1 MSDRSRL
8 WDDILLILTMAVLA
22 GCGLIYEYLLS
33 HYAGRVLGIME
44 STIYAMI
51 GLMIVAMGLGAFAA
65 RKIQCA
71 FNGFVWLELAIAFLG
86 SSSILIIGGLIALTQ
101 TFPEILGQMFNLPPD
116 AYPRGG
122 LFKQLSFIA
131 FNSPY
136 FFGLILGFF
145 IGMEIPLVA
154 RIREE
159 IHQKHLKNNLGTIY
173 GADYIGAG
181 MGAAIWVVFLLSI
194 DISKASALTAA
205 LNLLAGCVFV
215 IYYWQK
221 LNWRKTLISA
231 HIILLIFIMAIYQFG
246 NSWLSQMSN
255 LLYLDKVVYSDKTRY
270 QQLTFTQRNMGA
282 MQGEIINFYL
292 NGRLQFSSSDEFIYH
307 SYLVSPVL
315 AGSARQDNIL
325 IIGGGD
331 GLALRDVL
339 QWQPKKVTLV
349 DLDGELLE
357 IFKNPEKKLPQ
368 QLANNIS
375 ELNMA
380 SLQDKRVEVISA
392 DAFIS
397 IDKLLQ
403 SNKSFDAIIV
413 DLPDPSHPDL
423 NKLYSVNFYARLKQL
438 LAGDGLIGIQSA
450 SPYHAKNAFIAI
462 GKTVQ
467 AAGFSSVQQYHDNV
481 PSFGEWGW
489 TIASKMGAAPLTRLK
504 QLPELPVA
512 HHWLTLPMVINAF
525 DFSRDFY
532 KDKATVP
539 VNYLGSHAIYQLHQ
553 KAWQDQQGLN
563 NAHLQ

>member
-1 MSDRSRL
+1 MSTRNRL
-8 WDDILLILTMAVLA
+8 WDDVLLILTMAVLA

-86 SSSILIIGGLIALTQ
+86 SGSILIIGGLIALTQ

-145 IGMEIPLVA
+145 IGMEIPLIA

-159 IHQKHLKNNLGTIY
+159 IHQKHLKHNLGTIY
-173 GADYIGAG
+173 GADYVGAG
-181 MGAAIWVVFLLSI
+181 IGAAIWVVFLLTI

-205 LNLLAGCVFV
+205 LNLLAGSVFV

-231 HIILLIFIMAIYQFG
+231 HIVLFVAIIAIYQFG

-270 QQLTFTQRNMGA
+270 QQLTFTERNIGA
-282 MQGEIINFYL
+282 MQDKVINFYL

-315 AGSARQDNIL
+315 AGSARQENIL
-325 IIGGGD
+325 IVGGGD

-339 QWQPKKVTLV
+339 QWQPKRVTLV
-349 DLDGELLE
+349 DLDTELINL
-357 IFKNPEKKLPQ
+357 FKSPNEKLPK
-368 QLANNIS
+368 QLANSITS
-375 ELNMA
+375 LNKT
-380 SLQDKRVEVISA
+380 SLQDKRVEIISA
-392 DAFIS
+392 DAFIA

-403 SNKSFDAIIV
+403 NNEGFDAIIV

-450 SPYHAKNAFIAI
+450 SPYHAKDAFIAI
-462 GKTVQ
+462 GKTVD

-489 TIASKMGAAPLTRLK
+489 TIASKIGAAPLTRLTK
-504 QLPELPVA
+504 LSKLPVQ

-532 KDKATVP
+532 QNQASIP
-539 VNYLGSHAIYQLHQ
+539 INYLGSHAIYQLHQ
-553 KAWQDQQGLN
+553 QAWQDQQGLN